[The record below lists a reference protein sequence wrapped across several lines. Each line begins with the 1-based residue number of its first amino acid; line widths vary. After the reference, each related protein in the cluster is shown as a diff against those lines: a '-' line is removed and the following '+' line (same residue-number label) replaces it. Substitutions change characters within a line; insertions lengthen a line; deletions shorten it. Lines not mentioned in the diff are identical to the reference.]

1 MVKILVCGGR
11 DYGLVVRTKPTMAEE
26 PPAAHARFEE
36 FKHVHDFLHELVS
49 NISAE
54 FKEEDNWLPTDVTI
68 IHGGATGV
76 DSIASDFA
84 NTHFCQERY
93 FCQEQCFPADWK
105 QYGNSAGPIRNAKM
119 LREGEPDLVVAF
131 PGGKGTANMVR
142 LAKKAGV
149 KVIEVGTKGSSSVRF
164 PELKTEKY
172 RKAFIERMSA
182 FGVTQPSHKTK
193 VFLQCVD
200 DENNWLKSIETMD
213 QEYNEITQAQQIM
226 DDLNNG

>member
-11 DYGLVVRTKPTMAEE
+11 DYGHVVRTKLTMAEE
-26 PPAAHARFEE
+26 PPAVHARLEE
-36 FKHVHDFLHELVS
+36 YQHIHDFLHELVN

-54 FKEEDNWLPTDVTI
+54 SKLDDNWLPTDVTI

-76 DSIASDFA
+76 DTAAGVFA
-84 NTHFCQERY
+84 VVHY
-93 FCQEQCFPADWK
+93 CQEQCFPADWK
-105 QYGNSAGPIRNAKM
+105 QYGKSAGPIRNAKM
-119 LREGEPDLVVAF
+119 LQEGEPDLVVAF

-142 LAKKAGV
+142 LAKKAKV

-182 FGVTQPSHKTK
+182 FGVTQPSHKTQ
-193 VFLQCVD
+193 VFLECVD
-200 DENNWLKSIETMD
+200 DENNWLKTVEAMD